1 VLHSFLQR
9 LKRDRKQQAAVLR
22 WFVLRARFVGSRM
35 RHFNII
41 MGLGGFL
48 GVKALTVWGQKNPS
62 PEKSIT

>member
-22 WFVLRARFVGSRM
+22 LQVLSVRFMGSRL

-41 MGLGGFL
+41 MGLGGVSGL
-48 GVKALTVWGQKNPS
+48 QAADSVGSKEPLT
-62 PEKSIT
+62 